1 MALNPFFLQGS
12 QGEQRL
18 LQDLANETIA
28 IHGIEFIYMPRTFVN
43 TKTILREV
51 TTSKFDKAF
60 PIEGYIKSYEGFD
73 SGYNLLTKF
82 GVRSTANMEVLISQ
96 ERYKEYI
103 LPLLRGVTGLSND
116 PERPLEGDLLYFPLR
131 DILFEIKYVDDVVD
145 FYQLKKNYTF
155 QLTLEPFEYGEE
167 EINTGIETVDD
178 DFRTAG
184 YNVTM
189 TLVSVGTSATATA
202 ALASGGIHKIDVT
215 SGGTGYTNAPTIKI
229 AGPTGVGRTASAVA
243 LTTSFGTSNFK
254 TLSVSSIKITDPG
267 FGYVN
272 IPTVEFITDDNR
284 GSGAVGVAGIATT
297 GSVGPVTLQSAGSLY
312 SENPPVTFSAAP
324 AGGVTAIGTAFINT
338 TTRQV
343 SRIEIS
349 NAGFGYTVAPTITI
363 GAASTVGF
371 GTFKYGDTIVGSFS
385 STTAFV
391 TDWNVTTGTLLARNL
406 TGQFSVGETISNQ
419 KGTAAY
425 VLNNINYDDDDVVN
439 SGDEIQT
446 FSDSS
451 ILDFTEI
458 NPFGEV

>member
-1 MALNPFFLQGS
+1 MALNPYFLQGS

-18 LQDLANETIA
+18 LQDLANETIQ
-28 IHGIEFIYMPRTFVN
+28 IHGIEFVYMPRIFVN

-103 LPLLRGVTGLSND
+103 LPLLRGVTGLTDD

-145 FYQLKKNYTF
+145 FYQLRKNYTY

-167 EINTGIETVDD
+167 EINTGLDVVDD
-178 DFRTAG
+178 DFKTAG

-189 TLVSVGTSATATA
+189 TLVAAGSTATATA
-202 ALASGGIHKIDVT
+202 ALASGGIHKIDVV
-215 SGGTGYTNAPTIKI
+215 SGGSGYSNAPTIQVSAPI
-229 AGPTGVGRTASAVA
+229 GVGRTATAVA

-267 FGYVN
+267 FGYTS
-272 IPTVEFITDDNR
+272 IPTVEFITDDNK
-284 GSGAVGVAGIATT
+284 GSGAVGAAGIATT
-297 GSVGPVTLQSAGSLY
+297 GSVGPITLQSAGSQY
-312 SENPPVTFSAAP
+312 SQNPPLTFSAAP
-324 AGGVTAIGTAFINT
+324 AGGTTAIGTAFINT
-338 TTRQV
+338 TTKQV

-363 GAASTVGF
+363 GAASTIGF
-371 GTFKYGDTIVGSFS
+371 GTYHYGDTIIGQS
-385 STTAFV
+385 SLTSAFV
-391 TDWNVTTGTLLARNL
+391 TNWDNPTGKLLARNL
-406 TGQFSVGETISNQ
+406 TGQFSVGETITNN
-419 KGTAAY
+419 KGAAY

-446 FSDSS
+446 YSDSS

>member
-28 IHGIEFIYMPRTFVN
+28 IHGIEFVYMPRIFVN
-43 TKTILREV
+43 TKTVLREV

-103 LPLLRGVTGLSND
+103 TPLLTGVTGLSND
-116 PERPLEGDLLYFPLR
+116 PERPLEGDLLWFPLR

-145 FYQLKKNYTF
+145 FYQLRKNYTY

-167 EINTGIETVDD
+167 EINTGLDAVDD

-189 TLVSVGTSATATA
+189 SLVSAGTTATA
-202 ALASGGIHKIDVT
+202 FTSLATGSIHKIDVV
-215 SGGTGYTNAPTIKI
+215 SGGTGYTNAPTIQI
-229 AGPTGVGRTASAVA
+229 EGPVSGGRAATAVA
-243 LTTSFGTSNFK
+243 LTTSFGTSQFK
-254 TLSVSSIKITDPG
+254 TLSVSEIKITDPG
-267 FGYVN
+267 FGYTS
-272 IPTVEFITDDNR
+272 IPAVEFITDDGK
-284 GSGAVGVAGIATT
+284 GSGAVGAAGIATT
-297 GSVGPVTLQSAGSLY
+297 GSVGIITFTSTGDLY
-312 SENPPVTFSAAP
+312 SENPSVTFSAAP

-338 TTRQV
+338 TTRKV
-343 SRIEIS
+343 SRIEVTNS
-349 NAGFGYTVAPTITI
+349 GFGYTVAPTITI
-363 GAASTVGF
+363 GAASTVGI
-371 GTFKYGDTIVGSFS
+371 GTFRYGDTIVGSSS

-406 TGQFSVGETISNQ
+406 TGSFSVGETISNS
-419 KGTAAY
+419 KGAAY

>member
-28 IHGIEFIYMPRTFVN
+28 IHGIEFIYMPRIFVN
-43 TKTILREV
+43 TKTVLREV

-145 FYQLKKNYTF
+145 FYQLRKNYTF

-167 EINTGIETVDD
+167 EINTGIESVDD

-189 TLVSVGTSATATA
+189 TLVAAGSTATATA
-202 ALASGGIHKIDVT
+202 SLASGGIHKIDVV
-215 SGGTGYTNAPTIKI
+215 SGGSGYSNAPTIKI
-229 AGPTGVGRTASAVA
+229 AGPIGVGRTASAVA
-243 LTTSFGTSNFK
+243 ITTTFGTSNFK

-267 FGYVN
+267 FGYTS
-272 IPTVEFITDDNR
+272 IPTVEFLTDDNK
-284 GSGAVGVAGIATT
+284 GSGAVGAAGIATT
-297 GSVGPVTLQSAGSLY
+297 GSVGPIILQSAGSQY
-312 SENPPVTFSAAP
+312 SQNPPVTFSAAP
-324 AGGVTAIGTAFINT
+324 AGGTTAIGTAFINT
-338 TTRQV
+338 TTKQV

-363 GAASTVGF
+363 GAASTIGF
-371 GTFKYGDTIVGSFS
+371 GTYHYGDTIIGQS
-385 STTAFV
+385 SLTSAFV
-391 TDWNVTTGTLLARNL
+391 TNWDNPTGTLLARNL
-406 TGQFSVGETISNQ
+406 TGQFSVGETIINNN
-419 KGTAAY
+419 GAAY

-446 FSDSS
+446 FSDTS

>member
-12 QGEQRL
+12 EGEQRL

-145 FYQLKKNYTF
+145 FYQLRKNYTF

-167 EINTGIETVDD
+167 EINTGIESVDD

-189 TLVSVGTSATATA
+189 TLVAAGSTATATA
-202 ALASGGIHKIDVT
+202 SLASGGIHKIDVV
-215 SGGTGYTNAPTIKI
+215 SGGSGYSNAPTIKI
-229 AGPTGVGRTASAVA
+229 AGPIGVGRTASAVA
-243 LTTSFGTSNFK
+243 ITTTFGTSNFK

-267 FGYVN
+267 FGYTS
-272 IPTVEFITDDNR
+272 IPTVEFLTDDNK
-284 GSGAVGVAGIATT
+284 GSGAVGAAGIATT
-297 GSVGPVTLQSAGSLY
+297 GSVGPIILQSAGSQY
-312 SENPPVTFSAAP
+312 SQNPPVTFSAAP
-324 AGGVTAIGTAFINT
+324 AGGTTAIGTAFINT
-338 TTRQV
+338 TTKQV

-363 GAASTVGF
+363 GAASTIGF
-371 GTFKYGDTIVGSFS
+371 GTYHYGDTIIGQS
-385 STTAFV
+385 SLTSAFV
-391 TDWNVTTGTLLARNL
+391 TNWDNPTGTLLARNL
-406 TGQFSVGETISNQ
+406 TGQFSVGETIINNN
-419 KGTAAY
+419 GAAY

-446 FSDSS
+446 FSDTS

>member
-28 IHGIEFIYMPRTFVN
+28 IHGIEFVYMPRIFVN
-43 TKTILREV
+43 TKTVLREV

-96 ERYKEYI
+96 ERYREYI

-189 TLVSVGTSATATA
+189 TLVSAGTTALAFTS
-202 ALASGGIHKIDVT
+202 LASGSIHKIDVV
-215 SGGTGYTNAPTIKI
+215 SGGSGYTNAPTIQI
-229 AGPTGVGRTASAVA
+229 EGPVGVGRTATAVA

-254 TLSVSSIKITDPG
+254 TLSVSEIKITDPG
-267 FGYVN
+267 FGYTST
-272 IPTVEFITDDNR
+272 PTVNFITENNK
-284 GSGAVGVAGIATT
+284 GSGAVAAAGIATT
-297 GSVGPVTLQSAGSLY
+297 GSVGIITFTSTGSLY

-324 AGGVTAIGTAFINT
+324 AGGTTAIGTAFINT

-343 SRIEIS
+343 SRIEVTNS
-349 NAGFGYTVAPTITI
+349 GFGYTVAPSITI

-371 GTFKYGDTIVGSFS
+371 GTFPIKR
-385 STTAFV
+385 A
-391 TDWNVTTGTLLARNL
+391 LLH
-406 TGQFSVGETISNQ
+406 
-419 KGTAAY
+419 
-425 VLNNINYDDDDVVN
+425 
-439 SGDEIQT
+439 T
-446 FSDSS
+446 F
-451 ILDFTEI
+451 
-458 NPFGEV
+458 

>member
-1 MALNPFFLQGS
+1 MALNPYFLQGS

-18 LQDLANETIA
+18 LQDLANETIQ
-28 IHGIEFIYMPRTFVN
+28 IHGIEFVYMPRIFVN

-103 LPLLRGVTGLSND
+103 LPLLRGVTGLTDD

-145 FYQLKKNYTF
+145 FYQLRKNYTY

-167 EINTGIETVDD
+167 EINTGLDAVDD

-189 TLVSVGTSATATA
+189 ILVAAGSTATATA
-202 ALASGGIHKIDVT
+202 ALASGGIHKIDVV
-215 SGGTGYTNAPTIKI
+215 SGGSGYSNAPTIQV
-229 AGPTGVGRTASAVA
+229 AGPIGVGRTATAVA

-267 FGYVN
+267 FGYTS
-272 IPTVEFITDDNR
+272 IPTVEFITDDNK
-284 GSGAVGVAGIATT
+284 GSGAVGSAGIATT
-297 GSVGPVTLQSAGSLY
+297 GSVGPITLQSAGSQY
-312 SENPPVTFSAAP
+312 SQNPSLTFSAAP
-324 AGGVTAIGTAFINT
+324 AGGTTAIGTAFINT
-338 TTRQV
+338 TTKQV

-363 GAASTVGF
+363 GAASTIGF
-371 GTFKYGDTIVGSFS
+371 GTYHYGDTIIGQS
-385 STTAFV
+385 SLTSAFV
-391 TDWNVTTGTLLARNL
+391 TNWDNPTGKLLARNL
-406 TGQFSVGETISNQ
+406 TGQFSVGETITNNN
-419 KGTAAY
+419 GAAY

-446 FSDSS
+446 YSDSS

>member
-28 IHGIEFIYMPRTFVN
+28 IHGIEFVYMPRIFVN

-103 LPLLRGVTGLSND
+103 LPLLRGVTGLSDD

-189 TLVSVGTSATATA
+189 TLVSAGTTALAFTS
-202 ALASGGIHKIDVT
+202 LASGSIHKIDVV
-215 SGGTGYTNAPTIKI
+215 SGGSGYTNAPTIQI
-229 AGPTGVGRTASAVA
+229 EGPVGVGRTATAVA

-254 TLSVSSIKITDPG
+254 TLSVSEIKITDPG
-267 FGYVN
+267 FGYTST
-272 IPTVEFITDDNR
+272 PTVNFITENNK
-284 GSGAVGVAGIATT
+284 GSGAVASAGIATV
-297 GSVGPVTLQSAGSLY
+297 GSVGIITFTSTGSLY

-349 NAGFGYTVAPTITI
+349 NSGFGYTVAPTITI

-371 GTFKYGDTIVGSFS
+371 GTFKYGDTIVGSSS

-391 TDWNVTTGTLLARNL
+391 TDWDNPTGRLLARNL
-406 TGQFSVGETISNQ
+406 TGSFSVGETITNN
-419 KGTAAY
+419 KGATY

>member
-18 LQDLANETIA
+18 LQDLANEAIQ
-28 IHGIEFIYMPRTFVN
+28 IHGIEFVYMPRIFVN

-145 FYQLKKNYTF
+145 FYQLRKNYTY

-167 EINTGIETVDD
+167 EINTGLDAVDD

-189 TLVSVGTSATATA
+189 SLVSAGTTATA
-202 ALASGGIHKIDVT
+202 FTSLVAGSINKIDVV
-215 SGGTGYTNAPTIKI
+215 SGGSGYTNAPTIKI
-229 AGPTGVGRTASAVA
+229 AGPISGGRGATAVA

-254 TLSVSSIKITDPG
+254 TLSVSEIKVTDPG
-267 FGYVN
+267 FGYTST
-272 IPTVEFITDDNR
+272 PSVEFITDDSK
-284 GSGAVGVAGIATT
+284 GSGAVAAAGISTS
-297 GSVGPVTLQSAGSLY
+297 GSVGVVTFTSLGALY
-312 SENPPVTFSAAP
+312 SENPPVTFSAPP

-349 NAGFGYTVAPTITI
+349 NAGSGYLSVPTITI
-363 GAASTVGF
+363 GAASTIGL
-371 GTFKYGDTIVGSFS
+371 GTYHYGDTIVGSSS

-406 TGQFSVGETISNQ
+406 TGQFSVGETITNS
-419 KGTAAY
+419 KGAAY
-425 VLNNINYDDDDVVN
+425 VLNSINYDDDDVVN

>member
-12 QGEQRL
+12 EGEQRL

-28 IHGIEFIYMPRTFVN
+28 IHGIEFIYMPRIFVN
-43 TKTILREV
+43 TKTVLREV

-103 LPLLRGVTGLSND
+103 LPLLNGVTGLSDN
-116 PERPLEGDLLYFPLR
+116 PERPLEGDLLWFPLR

-145 FYQLKKNYTF
+145 FYQLRKNYTY

-189 TLVSVGTSATATA
+189 SLVAAGSTATAFTTLVSGS
-202 ALASGGIHKIDVT
+202 INKIDVV
-215 SGGTGYTNAPTIKI
+215 SGGSGYSNAPTIQI
-229 AGPTGVGRTASAVA
+229 AGPIAGGRVATAVA
-243 LTTSFGTSNFK
+243 LTTSFGTSQFK
-254 TLSVSSIKITDPG
+254 TLSVSEIKITDPG
-267 FGYVN
+267 FGYTSV
-272 IPTVEFITDDNR
+272 PAVEFITDDGK
-284 GSGAVGVAGIATT
+284 GSGAVAAAGIATT
-297 GSVGPVTLQSAGSLY
+297 GSVGIITFTSTGAQY

-338 TTRQV
+338 SLKTV
-343 SRIEIS
+343 SRIEVT
-349 NAGFGYTVAPTITI
+349 NAGAGYTVAPTITI
-363 GAASTVGF
+363 GAASTIGF
-371 GTFKYGDTIVGSFS
+371 GTYHYGDTIVGSFS

-391 TDWNVTTGTLLARNL
+391 TDWDQPTGKLLARNL
-406 TGQFSVGETISNQ
+406 TGQFSVGETISN
-419 KGTAAY
+419 GDGAAY
-425 VLNNINYDDDDVVN
+425 VLNTINYDDDDVVN

-446 FSDSS
+446 YSDSS

>member
-28 IHGIEFIYMPRTFVN
+28 IHGIEFVYMPRIFVN
-43 TKTILREV
+43 TKTVLREV

-96 ERYKEYI
+96 ERYREYI

-116 PERPLEGDLLYFPLR
+116 PERPLEGDLIYFPLR

-189 TLVSVGTSATATA
+189 TLVSAGTTALAFTS
-202 ALASGGIHKIDVT
+202 LASGSIHKIDVV
-215 SGGTGYTNAPTIKI
+215 SGGSGYTNAPTIQI
-229 AGPTGVGRTASAVA
+229 EGPVGVGRTATAVA

-254 TLSVSSIKITDPG
+254 TLSVSEIKITDPG
-267 FGYVN
+267 FGYTST
-272 IPTVEFITDDNR
+272 PTVNFITENNK
-284 GSGAVGVAGIATT
+284 GSGAVAAAGIATT
-297 GSVGPVTLQSAGSLY
+297 GSVGIITFTSTGSLY

-324 AGGVTAIGTAFINT
+324 AGGTTAIGTAFINT

-343 SRIEIS
+343 SRIEVTNS
-349 NAGFGYTVAPTITI
+349 GFGYTVAPSITI

-391 TDWNVTTGTLLARNL
+391 TDWDNPTGKLLARNL
-406 TGQFSVGETISNQ
+406 TGQFSVGETITNN
-419 KGTAAY
+419 KGATY

>member
-18 LQDLANETIA
+18 LQDLANETIQ
-28 IHGIEFIYMPRTFVN
+28 IHGIEFVYMPRIFVN
-43 TKTILREV
+43 TKTVLREV

-103 LPLLRGVTGLSND
+103 TPLLTGVTGLSND
-116 PERPLEGDLLYFPLR
+116 PERPLEGDLLWFPLR

-145 FYQLKKNYTF
+145 FYQLRKNYTY

-167 EINTGIETVDD
+167 EINTGLDAVDD

-189 TLVSVGTSATATA
+189 SLVAAGTTATA
-202 ALASGGIHKIDVT
+202 FTSLASGSIHKIDVV
-215 SGGTGYTNAPTIKI
+215 SGGSGYSNAPTIQI
-229 AGPTGVGRTASAVA
+229 EAPVGGGRTATAVA

-254 TLSVSSIKITDPG
+254 TLSVSEIKITDPG
-267 FGYVN
+267 FGYTS
-272 IPTVEFITDDNR
+272 IPTVQFITDDNK
-284 GSGAVGVAGIATT
+284 GSGAIGAAGIATT
-297 GSVGPVTLQSAGSLY
+297 GSVGIITFTSTGSLY

-343 SRIEIS
+343 SRIEVTNS
-349 NAGFGYTVAPTITI
+349 GFGYVTAPTITI
-363 GAASTVGF
+363 GAASTVGI
-371 GTFKYGDTIVGSFS
+371 GTFHYGDTIVGSSS

-406 TGQFSVGETISNQ
+406 TGSFSVGETISNS
-419 KGTAAY
+419 KGAAY
-425 VLNNINYDDDDVVN
+425 VLNSINYDDDDVVN

>member
-18 LQDLANETIA
+18 LQDLANETIQ
-28 IHGIEFIYMPRTFVN
+28 IHGIEFIYMPRIFVN
-43 TKTILREV
+43 TKTVLREV

-116 PERPLEGDLLYFPLR
+116 PERPLEGDLIYFPLR

-145 FYQLKKNYTF
+145 FYQLRKNYTY

-167 EINTGIETVDD
+167 EINTGLDVVDD

-189 TLVSVGTSATATA
+189 TLVAAGTTATATS
-202 ALASGGIHKIDVT
+202 ALASGSIHKIDVV
-215 SGGTGYTNAPTIKI
+215 SGGTGYTNAPTIQI
-229 AGPTGVGRTASAVA
+229 SGPIGVGRTATAVA
-243 LTTSFGTSNFK
+243 ITTSHGTSNFR
-254 TLSVSSIKITDPG
+254 TLSVSSIKMVDVG
-267 FGYVN
+267 FGYTT
-272 IPTVEFITDDNR
+272 IPTVQFLTDDGQ
-284 GSGAVGVAGIATT
+284 GSGAVGAAGIATT
-297 GSVGPVTLQSAGSLY
+297 GSVGEITLQNAGSQY
-312 SENPPVTFSAAP
+312 SQNPPVTFSAAP
-324 AGGVTAIGTAFINT
+324 AGGTTAIGTAFINT
-338 TTRQV
+338 TTKQV

-349 NAGFGYTVAPTITI
+349 NSGFGYTVAPTITI
-363 GAASTVGF
+363 GAASTIGF
-371 GTFKYGDTIVGSFS
+371 GTYHYGDIITGQS
-385 STTAFV
+385 SLTTAFV
-391 TDWNVTTGTLLARNL
+391 TDWNVTTGKLLARNL
-406 TGQFSVGETISNQ
+406 SDSFSVGETITNTD
-419 KGTAAY
+419 GAAY
-425 VLNNINYDDDDVVN
+425 VLNSINYDDDDVVN
-439 SGDEIQT
+439 SGDEIQN
-446 FSDSS
+446 FSDTS

>member
-1 MALNPFFLQGS
+1 MALNPYFLQGS

-18 LQDLANETIA
+18 LQDLANETIQ
-28 IHGIEFIYMPRTFVN
+28 IHGIEFVYMPRIFVN

-103 LPLLRGVTGLSND
+103 LPLLRGVTGLTDD

-145 FYQLKKNYTF
+145 FYQLRKNYTY

-167 EINTGIETVDD
+167 EINTGLDVVDD
-178 DFRTAG
+178 DFKTAG

-189 TLVSVGTSATATA
+189 TLVAAGSTATATA
-202 ALASGGIHKIDVT
+202 ALASGGIHKIDVV
-215 SGGTGYTNAPTIKI
+215 SGGSGYSNAPTIQVSAPI
-229 AGPTGVGRTASAVA
+229 GVGRTATAVA

-267 FGYVN
+267 FGYTS
-272 IPTVEFITDDNR
+272 IPTVEFITDDNK
-284 GSGAVGVAGIATT
+284 GSGAVGSAGIATT
-297 GSVGPVTLQSAGSLY
+297 GSVGPITLQSAGSQY
-312 SENPPVTFSAAP
+312 SQNPPLTFSAAP
-324 AGGVTAIGTAFINT
+324 AGGTTAIGTAFINT
-338 TTRQV
+338 TTKQV

-363 GAASTVGF
+363 GAASTIGF
-371 GTFKYGDTIVGSFS
+371 GTYHYGDTIIGQS
-385 STTAFV
+385 SLTSAFV
-391 TDWNVTTGTLLARNL
+391 TNWDNPTGKLLARNL
-406 TGQFSVGETISNQ
+406 TGQFSVGETITNN
-419 KGTAAY
+419 KGAAY

-446 FSDSS
+446 YSDSS

>member
-28 IHGIEFIYMPRTFVN
+28 IHGIEFVYMPRIFVN

-51 TTSKFDKAF
+51 TTSKFDRAF

-103 LPLLRGVTGLSND
+103 MPLLDGVTGLSKD

-145 FYQLKKNYTF
+145 FYQLRKNYTY

-167 EINTGIETVDD
+167 EINTGLDTVDD

-189 TLVSVGTSATATA
+189 TLVAAGSTATA
-202 ALASGGIHKIDVT
+202 FTSLASGSIHKIDVV
-215 SGGTGYTNAPTIKI
+215 SGGTGYTNAPTIQI
-229 AGPTGVGRTASAVA
+229 AAPVGTGRTATAVA

-254 TLSVSSIKITDPG
+254 TLSVTSIKITDPG
-267 FGYVN
+267 FGYTMS
-272 IPTVEFITDDNR
+272 PTVQFLTDDGN
-284 GSGAVGVAGIATT
+284 GSGAVGSAGIATT
-297 GSVGPVTLQSAGSLY
+297 GSVGIITLTSAGSQY
-312 SENPPVTFSAAP
+312 SMNPPITFSPAP
-324 AGGVTAIGTAFINT
+324 TGGTTAIGTAFINT
-338 TTRQV
+338 TTKQV
-343 SRIEIS
+343 SRIEVS
-349 NAGFGYTVAPTITI
+349 NSGFGYTVAPTITI
-363 GAASTVGF
+363 GAASTIGF
-371 GTFKYGDTIVGSFS
+371 GTYHYGDVITGQS
-385 STTAFV
+385 SLTTAFV
-391 TDWNVTTGTLLARNL
+391 TDWNVTTGRLLARNL
-406 TGQFSVGETISNQ
+406 SDKFSVGETVTNTA
-419 KGTAAY
+419 GAAY